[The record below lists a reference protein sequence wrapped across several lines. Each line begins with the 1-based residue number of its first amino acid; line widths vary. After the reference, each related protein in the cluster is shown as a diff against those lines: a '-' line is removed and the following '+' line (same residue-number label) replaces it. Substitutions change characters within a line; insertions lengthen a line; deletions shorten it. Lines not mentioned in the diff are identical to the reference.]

1 MKRATSF
8 VLAGVLSLLFG
19 PFAPARAQ
27 DAPVAM
33 DQTVLGPGLYV
44 FQTRTLAATCGD
56 DERTGYVSSF
66 VASIDGVPGSRSMQM
81 HLVDARFWSSWTL
94 TVGADGM
101 IHGESLMDGTTGAS
115 RPMNRFDVSR
125 DATSRFTGRGA
136 RSYDATIGGHAQHCE
151 VTFDALLRRIDL

>member
-1 MKRATSF
+1 MKRWPA
-8 VLAGVLSLLFG
+8 VLPALVLSIGL
-19 PFAPARAQ
+19 ARAGAQ

-33 DQTVLGPGLYV
+33 EQTAIGPGLYV

-81 HLVDARFWSSWTL
+81 HLIDARFWSTWTL
-94 TVGADGM
+94 NVDAAGM
-101 IHGESLMDGTTGAS
+101 IHAESLMDGTTGAN
-115 RPMNRFDVSR
+115 RPSNSFDVTR
-125 DATSRFTGRGA
+125 DSTSRFTGHGVR
-136 RSYDATIGGHAQHCE
+136 RYDATTAGHTQHCE